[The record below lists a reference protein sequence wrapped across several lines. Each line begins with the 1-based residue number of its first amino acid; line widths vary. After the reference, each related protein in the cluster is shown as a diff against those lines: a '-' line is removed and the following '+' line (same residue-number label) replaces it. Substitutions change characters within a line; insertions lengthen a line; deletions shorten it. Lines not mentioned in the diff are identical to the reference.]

1 MVFPQ
6 ILNNDEIYFLRGIVS
21 NARQIEGECD
31 LNFYTMFTNVQHY
44 IRFLKSAEKRFP
56 SS

>member
-1 MVFPQ
+1 VIAQTVDSDEVF
-6 ILNNDEIYFLRGIVS
+6 YLRGLVS
-21 NARQIEGECD
+21 NARQVDGECD

-44 IRFLKSAEKRFP
+44 MRFIKSAEKRFP